1 MRTVQTATKKGHHL
15 LDTQLASVNQTRL
28 KAGLSEGPLTMATLK
43 TDAKENQI
51 MQIFKEPAFTTLL
64 LQVQKLKTPIAQE
77 GELYMEIISFFKYVS
92 LSIGVI
98 RHNTT
103 GRKYI
108 LKSKESD
115 EFFGTEM
122 TQLLYQIVNKC
133 CYQMSSKL
141 TITYLKKND

>member
-1 MRTVQTATKKGHHL
+1 
-15 LDTQLASVNQTRL
+15 
-28 KAGLSEGPLTMATLK
+28 
-43 TDAKENQI
+43 
-51 MQIFKEPAFTTLL
+51 MQIFKDPAFNTLL

-77 GELYMEIISFFKYVS
+77 GELYSEVISFFKYVT
-92 LSIGVI
+92 LSMGVI

-108 LKSKESD
+108 LKSKDSD

-133 CYQMSSKL
+133 CYQMSSK
-141 TITYLKKND
+141 

>member
-1 MRTVQTATKKGHHL
+1 
-15 LDTQLASVNQTRL
+15 
-28 KAGLSEGPLTMATLK
+28 MATLK

-51 MQIFKEPAFTTLL
+51 MQIFKEPAFNTLL

-77 GELYMEIISFFKYVS
+77 GELYLEVISFFKYVS

-141 TITYLKKND
+141 TITYLNKND

>member
-1 MRTVQTATKKGHHL
+1 MS
-15 LDTQLASVNQTRL
+15 TQS
-28 KAGLSEGPLTMATLK
+28 K
-43 TDAKENQI
+43 DAKDNQI
-51 MQIFKEPAFTTLL
+51 MQIFKDKTFNGL
-64 LQVQKLKTPIAQE
+64 LQQIQQLKTPIAQE
-77 GELYMEIISFFKYVS
+77 GELYLKVLSFFKYVLQS
-92 LSIGVI
+92 MGVI

-108 LKSKESD
+108 LRSKESD

-141 TITYLKKND
+141 TITYLNKND